1 MFKYIVIISSIMLVS
16 CLGSNSKE
24 ETSETIEQRQ
34 EATKTV
40 KTDSKTRMPSNQID
54 SKSEEPKEPTAKK
67 QKQDK
72 PKMKSQKK
80 SDVKVKPKK
89 NIPQIE
95 PPKIEQ
101 STEFTTDYLMGK
113 FEPRKH
119 PDFTRIG
126 KQYASNGGMWM
137 RKDAYDSFVRMHTAA
152 KKDGINLRI
161 ISAVR
166 PFYHQK
172 RIWEAKWT
180 GKRQVDG
187 KMLSR
192 EVKEGAENRALK
204 ILRWSS
210 MPGTSRHHW
219 GTDVDLNDLNN
230 SYFERGK
237 GAKIYQWLTENA
249 NDYGFC
255 QVYSPKDEFRP
266 YGYQEEKW
274 HWSYLPVS
282 KKLTQLYKEKIQNK
296 DISGFEGAESA
307 ELIDVV
313 EKYVL
318 GINQDCL

>member
-1 MFKYIVIISSIMLVS
+1 MFKYIIILSSLILVS
-16 CLGSNSKE
+16 CFNTNSGDEVKE
-24 ETSETIEQRQ
+24 PLAEQQ
-34 EATKTV
+34 EATKSTPASPPSKSSD
-40 KTDSKTRMPSNQID
+40 KTDNQGEAR
-54 SKSEEPKEPTAKK
+54 KKPATKKEK
-67 QKQDK
+67 QGK
-72 PKMKSQKK
+72 PKGKKPKK
-80 SDVKVKPKK
+80 SDLKVTPKK
-89 NIPQIE
+89 DVPNIE
-95 PPKIEQ
+95 PPKIQ
-101 STEFTTDYLMGK
+101 QTGSFTTDYLMGK

-126 KQYASNGGMWM
+126 KKYASNGGMWM
-137 RKDAYDSFVRMHTAA
+137 RKDAYDSFIEMHTAA
-152 KKDGINLRI
+152 KKAGINLRI

-187 KMLSR
+187 KMLPK
-192 EVKEGAENRALK
+192 EVTEGAENRALK

-219 GTDVDLNDLNN
+219 GTDIDLNDLNN

-237 GAKIYQWLTENA
+237 GAKIYKWLTENA
-249 NDYGFC
+249 FDYGFC
-255 QVYSPKDEFRP
+255 QVYSPKDAARP
-266 YGYQEEKW
+266 DGYQEEKW

-282 KKLTQLYKEKIQNK
+282 QKLTQLYKEKIQNK

-318 GINQDCL
+318 GINQSCL